1 MAFVDYRDPRPVYEQ
16 IVDYYEKLILTGA
29 MQPDDRIPSVRQTA
43 AEWSINPNTIQ
54 KAFSILEE
62 RGYIYA
68 VSGRG
73 NFVAETGDLLKQR
86 IERFLEDEEKNI
98 REAKAFGVKKSQ
110 MEDILNRVFGSDE
123 A

>member
-68 VSGRG
+68 VPGRG

-86 IERFLEDEEKNI
+86 IERFLEDEAKNI

>member
-16 IVDYYEKLILTGA
+16 IVDYYEELILTGA